1 MYLKN
6 VFLETFL
13 TSRLIYWSYSRTR
26 CCFLILNHLVCKFNR
41 YYLNWLF
48 CFVVR
53 GRGFLLL
60 GPRPTDLFILVAAPL
75 TRLTKTNVR
84 RWCFQSALRAR
95 LRYQCL
101 TLIVLDLNGCWSN
114 VQPHNYWSEWYWSN
128 GKHHQPPLQ
137 HLPVPVQGPIKALT
151 RLFTNATPLA
161 GQEIFLR
168 GVRIEASRF
177 PIDARV
183 HPLSILSAKRG
194 NEWDASELIT
204 VSNTVTESVPPGRRG
219 GDEAEPVWSSLNK
232 PRQIEHVNPAFRDL
246 RSLPL
251 IFFLVLVCSRC
262 VRLISLHFRYE
273 WNLQPLWQRSPRFLF
288 IRWTGLHVCA
298 KYLQVYCRCDWDES
312 ELI

>member
-13 TSRLIYWSYSRTR
+13 TSRLIYWSYSKTR
-26 CCFLILNHLVCKFNR
+26 FCFLILNHLVCKFNR

-75 TRLTKTNVR
+75 TWLTKTNVR

-128 GKHHQPPLQ
+128 GKHHQPPPPPCSTYQ
-137 HLPVPVQGPIKALT
+137 FQSKVQLKL
-151 RLFTNATPLA
+151 
-161 GQEIFLR
+161 
-168 GVRIEASRF
+168 
-177 PIDARV
+177 
-183 HPLSILSAKRG
+183 
-194 NEWDASELIT
+194 
-204 VSNTVTESVPPGRRG
+204 
-219 GDEAEPVWSSLNK
+219 
-232 PRQIEHVNPAFRDL
+232 
-246 RSLPL
+246 
-251 IFFLVLVCSRC
+251 
-262 VRLISLHFRYE
+262 
-273 WNLQPLWQRSPRFLF
+273 
-288 IRWTGLHVCA
+288 
-298 KYLQVYCRCDWDES
+298 
-312 ELI
+312 